1 MAEKSRNM
9 LRPMPTDPPTFLTLS
24 NEEFERLTGN
34 ERLDYINRAMDA
46 LNKDFQKTEA
56 LVKLVKQGH

>member
-1 MAEKSRNM
+1 
-9 LRPMPTDPPTFLTLS
+9 MPTDPPTFLTLS